1 MPQLTGSILRGHGG
15 FDRRSSFLTI
25 AEWIVPVV
33 GGVPRIESFSEFLQS
48 ALTGLSAE
56 SSIFIIFLQFSF
68 NSSWLGISPAS
79 FQTSRV

>member
-1 MPQLTGSILRGHGG
+1 VDTAALIVAVV
-15 FDRRSSFLTI
+15 FFTI

-56 SSIFIIFLQFSF
+56 SSIFVVFLQFTF
-68 NSSWLGISPAS
+68 
-79 FQTSRV
+79 